1 MTFPKT
7 LLPLLAAAMSL
18 GGCVYDEYQT
28 VEESP
33 RRVYRGGY
41 AEEEVVVERRPAY
54 DYDDRRESYYDDR
67 PRAYYD
73 DRPRAYGGGGVTVQT
88 TRSYQRPVQVYH
100 DHDAHQRALDQQHDA
115 ADRKKEQSKK
125 KESSD
130 SKKKE
135 SNERPFEPRIKT
147 RLDQMH
153 TVIAGP
159 RGQPSKPDK
168 DKDKDDDKKKK
179 KD

>member
-18 GGCVYDEYQT
+18 GGCVYDEYET
-28 VEESP
+28 VQESP

-88 TRSYQRPVQVYH
+88 TRSYQPPVQVYH

-147 RLDQMH
+147 HLEQMH

-159 RGQPSKPDK
+159 RGQPSKPE
-168 DKDKDDDKKKK
+168 KDKDDDKKKK
-179 KD
+179 KKD